1 VVVAEN
7 KEHPAPEI
15 RDRVELSESFERS
28 KGVQVIQTAGLADG
42 YVPPS
47 ASLAPPPA
55 VSTPPA
61 ASQTPPPGNATSGS
75 GSVSGNGGQP

>member
-1 VVVAEN
+1 VLMTEN
-7 KEHPAPEI
+7 KEHPAPES
-15 RDRVELSESFERS
+15 RDRVELGESQRG

-55 VSTPPA
+55 APMPPA
-61 ASQTPPPGNATSGS
+61 ASQTPPAGNAASQGTG
-75 GSVSGNGGQP
+75 GGGNGSQP